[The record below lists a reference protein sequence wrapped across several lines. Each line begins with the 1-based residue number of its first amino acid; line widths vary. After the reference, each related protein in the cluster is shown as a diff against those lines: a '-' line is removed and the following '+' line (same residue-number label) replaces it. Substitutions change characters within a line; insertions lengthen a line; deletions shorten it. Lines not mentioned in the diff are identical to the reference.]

1 MRLYVHIMLNAIQ
14 SGTTY
19 RFHTFVSTINR
30 FIGLLVQVSL
40 WIALYKGADALHLAI
55 TQVSLRDMITYAV
68 FSTSIG
74 LVVSNGNIY
83 ALSNRI
89 QTGEIVTNLIRPIG
103 IFRSLL
109 FETAGSK
116 VFTLLFEIVPLL
128 VLAGLFY
135 PVSMPSLIH
144 AAAFGFACTG
154 GFMVYFL
161 LTFIVGLSSFWYL
174 RIFHLD
180 FMLGHMINFF
190 SGAII
195 PLWFFPKA
203 LYNWT
208 SWLPFDL
215 IYYRPLT
222 ILLGKADATEI
233 RWILTKDMIWLALLA
248 AVAVTAWMF
257 GRKKLVVQGG

>member
-1 MRLYVHIMLNAIQ
+1 MRLYVHIMLNAVQ

-19 RFHTFVSTINR
+19 RFHTFVSTVNR

-40 WIALYKGADALHLAI
+40 WIALYKGADALHLTI
-55 TQVSLRDMITYAV
+55 TQVSLQEMITYAV
-68 FSTSIG
+68 YSTSIS
-74 LVVSNGNIY
+74 LAVSNGNIY
-83 ALSNRI
+83 ALSDRI
-89 QTGEIVTNLIRPIG
+89 QTGHIVTNLIRPIG
-103 IFRSLL
+103 IFRSML
-109 FETAGSK
+109 FETAGAK
-116 VFTLLFEIVPLL
+116 IFTFLFEIIPLL

-135 PVSMPSLIH
+135 PVSMPSLLH
-144 AAAFGFACTG
+144 ATAFGLACAG

-180 FMLGHMINFF
+180 FMLAHLINFF

-203 LYNWT
+203 LYDWT

-222 ILLGKADATEI
+222 ILLGKADAEEI
-233 RWILTKDMIWLALLA
+233 GWILAKDLIWLALLA
-248 AVAVTAWMF
+248 AIAVMAWLF
-257 GRKKLVVQGG
+257 GRKKLVIQGG

>member
-1 MRLYVHIMLNAIQ
+1 MRLYAHIMLNAIQ

-40 WIALYKGADALHLAI
+40 WIALYKGADALHLTI
-55 TQVSLRDMITYAV
+55 NQVSLQEMITYAV
-68 FSTSIG
+68 YSTSIG

-83 ALSNRI
+83 ALSDRI
-89 QTGEIVTNLIRPIG
+89 QTGHIVTNLIRPIG
-103 IFRSLL
+103 IFRSML
-109 FETAGSK
+109 FETAGTK
-116 VFTLLFEIVPLL
+116 VFTLLFEIIPVL
-128 VLAGLFY
+128 VLAGLFF
-135 PVSMPSLIH
+135 PVSMPGLLHSAVFGL
-144 AAAFGFACTG
+144 AFTG
-154 GFMVYFL
+154 GFMIYFL

-180 FMLGHMINFF
+180 FMLGHLINFF
-190 SGAII
+190 SGAIV
-195 PLWFFPKA
+195 PLWFFPKG
-203 LYNWT
+203 LYDWI

-222 ILLGKADATEI
+222 ILLGKADSAEI
-233 RWILTKDMIWLALLA
+233 GWVLAKDLIWLALLA
-248 AVAVTAWMF
+248 AIAVTVWLL